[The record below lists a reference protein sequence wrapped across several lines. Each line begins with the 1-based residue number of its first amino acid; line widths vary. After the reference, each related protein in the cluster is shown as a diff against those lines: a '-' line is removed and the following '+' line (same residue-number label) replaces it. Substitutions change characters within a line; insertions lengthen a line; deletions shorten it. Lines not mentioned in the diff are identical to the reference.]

1 MRKALSLFIK
11 AAVSGVLLYFTL
23 VAVNIGAVKDRLAN
37 IDASWIALGLLA
49 LLLQVFMQATRWR
62 KIVIRCG
69 AALAL
74 AKAFRFNM
82 IATFFNQ
89 TLPSSVGGDA
99 VRIWFIGKESN
110 WRTGA
115 YSVLLDRAIGV
126 VALALLVIACLPW
139 TLALVRNPVGRAAL
153 QLIGWG
159 CVAGGITFVGL
170 GW

>member
-99 VRIWFIGKESN
+99 VAAFAYAGLPQSDGLIVSLLYGAGFLIIGLVGGLV
-110 WRTGA
+110 WILFA
-115 YSVLLDRAIGV
+115 DRPDHKIV
-126 VALALLVIACLPW
+126 PVAA
-139 TLALVRNPVGRAAL
+139 N
-153 QLIGWG
+153 
-159 CVAGGITFVGL
+159 GGEQ
-170 GW
+170 